1 MLTQLK
7 IHTVNGA
14 WEEPSII
21 QNKAILNLDVENGI
35 SILLRKT
42 LLVQVLEDYRIV
54 EGISAIINHIHVSM
68 IMKMVNIWTA
78 RHATFLAT
86 TIQNTDT
93 NATTGVNV
101 NLVRALI
108 TIVLL
113 NSSAITHAERTIL
126 DAISA

>member
-93 NATTGVNV
+93 NATT
-101 NLVRALI
+101 
-108 TIVLL
+108 
-113 NSSAITHAERTIL
+113 
-126 DAISA
+126 